1 MCVCSCDR
9 DRVSEKGD
17 SALTTVPNFN
27 RRVDAARCA
36 VATCSMDIYTRDKM
50 IVRIQRFVISP
61 VFYVPRSQCFI
72 VRTRQ

>member
-1 MCVCSCDR
+1 MYLHVCVCSCDR

-36 VATCSMDIYTRDKM
+36 VATCSMDILDLNYLKK
-50 IVRIQRFVISP
+50 
-61 VFYVPRSQCFI
+61 
-72 VRTRQ
+72 